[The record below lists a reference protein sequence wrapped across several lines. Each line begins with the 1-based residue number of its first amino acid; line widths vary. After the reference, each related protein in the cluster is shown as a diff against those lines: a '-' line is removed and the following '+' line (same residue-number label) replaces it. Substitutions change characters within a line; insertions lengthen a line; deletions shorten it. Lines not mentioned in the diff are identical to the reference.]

1 MPAKRTFS
9 LFQCHS
15 SICHVVEATTAD
27 KTDMREFGQD
37 LRRARTILIKI
48 GTEIVHS
55 PEGLLAM
62 GQIGNIVEQIA
73 MLHMRGHSII
83 LVSSGSITI
92 GKMVLHRQYLLSGS
106 MQSHLGGELDAK
118 VEFFEKACAAAGQSG
133 LQSLYEMLFAQYHL
147 KCSQVLASDADFRE
161 PRVRENLKR
170 SLRTLLDVG
179 VIPVIN
185 ENDVITRRTA
195 PLLRGDKMAWD
206 NDSLASLF
214 AQEMQVDL
222 MVLITDVDGVYTC
235 SSPLGEDR
243 QLLARFQRGD
253 TPFIAPESRV
263 SSVGQYDKVYS
274 CVRAVDS
281 GAVRAAVVAKA
292 EPGVLLRI
300 LNGER
305 VGTLFISPGGEPIG
319 DAATEELHIDPL
331 YSGISKH
338 SRMAFSKL

>member
-1 MPAKRTFS
+1 MSAT
-9 LFQCHS
+9 S
-15 SICHVVEATTAD
+15 S
-27 KTDMREFGQD
+27 KMREFGRDVRQS
-37 LRRARTILIKI
+37 RTILIKI

-73 MLHMRGHSII
+73 MLHMRGHNII

-106 MQSHLGGELDAK
+106 LQSHLGGQVDDN
-118 VEFFEKACAAAGQSG
+118 VQFYEKACAAAGQSG

-147 KCSQVLASDADFRE
+147 NCSQVLASDADFRE
-161 PRVRENLKR
+161 PQVRENLK
-170 SLRTLLDVG
+170 LTLQTLLDVG
-179 VIPVIN
+179 IIPVIN

-195 PLLRGDKMAWD
+195 PLLSGDKMAWD

-222 MVLITDVDGVYTC
+222 MVLITDVDGVYTN
-235 SSPLGEDR
+235 SSGEGR
-243 QLLARFQRGD
+243 QLITRFRRGD
-253 TPFIAPESRV
+253 KPFVVPESRV
-263 SSVGQYDKVYS
+263 SSAGQQDKVHS
-274 CVRAVDS
+274 CIRAVDS
-281 GAVRAAVVAKA
+281 GSVRAAVVAKA

-305 VGTLFISPGGEPIG
+305 VGTLFISPDGKPIG
-319 DAATEELHIDPL
+319 DAATEEEHIDPL
-331 YSGISKH
+331 YSGITKG
-338 SRMAFSKL
+338 SRTPFSKL